1 MDPFENELPGALATI
16 ADGGREAH
24 DRVLSNT
31 LRARRKR
38 TSYAAVLVG
47 AVAAIASVATLNVTG
62 VLGGDAGDSGPVAAP
77 GQAQPQTD
85 ETQRLNGLDVKA
97 PGEPCDGATMGTA
110 EELVTKAGTQV
121 WIPAAA
127 QEETTKAWLCG
138 STLVIMVGD
147 VQVSYE
153 AGYKE
158 VDAEKF
164 LSMQLESS
172 PAATVQSLL
181 GRPALV
187 APAFEGATNNQVM
200 LIVEDTM
207 IRMLATKDV
216 PIADLVNV
224 AKSIDL
230 ERPSN

>member
-1 MDPFENELPGALATI
+1 
-16 ADGGREAH
+16 
-24 DRVLSNT
+24 
-31 LRARRKR
+31 
-38 TSYAAVLVG
+38 
-47 AVAAIASVATLNVTG
+47 
-62 VLGGDAGDSGPVAAP
+62 
-77 GQAQPQTD
+77 
-85 ETQRLNGLDVKA
+85 
-97 PGEPCDGATMGTA
+97 
-110 EELVTKAGTQV
+110 
-121 WIPAAA
+121 
-127 QEETTKAWLCG
+127 
-138 STLVIMVGD
+138 
-147 VQVSYE
+147 
-153 AGYKE
+153 
-158 VDAEKF
+158 

-200 LIVEDTM
+200 LIVEDTL